1 MRVADLLTIYEYHYW
16 AMDRIL
22 DRTALVS
29 GEQFVAPEPV
39 PSGSLRGTLV
49 HVLDAECSWQA
60 RWQGQEEAP
69 LPREEA
75 FPTPADLTARWR
87 ENEAAMRAY
96 QATLDDADLDR
107 AITYRSWN
115 GQTYTH
121 ILWQMLV
128 HVANHGTQHR
138 GEAALLLTEYGHSPG
153 DIDFTV
159 YLRAQPSPL
168 AR

>member
-1 MRVADLLTIYEYHYW
+1 MRVADLLAIYDYHYW
-16 AMDRIL
+16 ATDRIL
-22 DRTALVS
+22 DRTTRVS
-29 GEQFVAPEPV
+29 GAQFVAPAPV

-49 HVLDAECSWQA
+49 HVLDAECAWRA
-60 RWQGQEEAP
+60 RWQGQEASPP
-69 LPREEA
+69 LRDEELPA
-75 FPTPADLTARWR
+75 PADLITRWC

-96 QATLDDADLDR
+96 LATLGDADLDR

-121 ILWQMLV
+121 LLWQMLV
-128 HVANHGTQHR
+128 HVTNHGTQHR

-159 YLRAQPSPL
+159 YLRGE
-168 AR
+168 